1 MNNKSSE
8 SVNGQPIPGFRQVP
22 RTGVIYVMHKATE
35 RGFSYD
41 NPEWANLGQGA
52 PEVGPLDG
60 SPQRIDTV
68 TIDMNRHEYGP
79 VTGQV
84 DLRKKVADLY
94 NHLYRRDKESKYTYE
109 NVSLAGGGRIALT
122 RLAAALGNINMGHFL
137 PDYTAYE
144 ELLSVFRAF
153 IPIPILLD
161 PELAYKIPMRHLRKE
176 IQGRGLKALLVSN
189 PCNPTGQVIEGNQLQ
204 QWVETASELRCSL
217 IFDEFYSHYIY
228 NGPTHGE
235 PRTISAAEYV
245 DDVNKDPVVIVDG
258 LTKNWRYP
266 GWRISW
272 TLAPKQVINTIAS
285 AGSFLDGGANNPF
298 QHQVLDLLD
307 PEYVMAETIATQNI
321 FREKRDYLLRRLHK
335 MGIRVEAEP
344 AGTFYVWANL
354 SHLPEPL
361 NDGIRFFEEGLEENV
376 ITVPGAFF
384 DVDPERRRESGRYR
398 PYARISFGPN
408 MKTLIQGCDAL
419 ERVIQKFSKSA
430 GK

>member
-1 MNNKSSE
+1 MEEK
-8 SVNGQPIPGFRQVP
+8 QIPGFRNVP

-35 RGFSYD
+35 LGFSYE
-41 NPEWANLGQGA
+41 NLEWANLGQGA

-60 SPQRIDTV
+60 APPRMNEI
-68 TIDMNRHEYGP
+68 TIDPSRHEYGP

-84 DLRKKVADLY
+84 ALRQKVADLY
-94 NHLYRRDKESKYTYE
+94 NALYRQDKASKYTYE

-144 ELLSVFRAF
+144 ELLSVFKAF

-161 PELAYKIPMRHLRKE
+161 PELRYQIPLRHLKRE
-176 IQGRGLKALLVSN
+176 VLGRGLKALLVSN
-189 PCNPTGQVIEGNQLQ
+189 PCNPTGQVVEGAQLH
-204 QWVETASELRCSL
+204 QWVEMASELRCSL

-228 NGPTHGE
+228 TGPTHGR
-235 PRTISAAEYV
+235 PKMVSAAEYV
-245 DDVNKDPVVIVDG
+245 DDVNQDPVVIVDG

-298 QHQVLDLLD
+298 QEHVLELLEPD
-307 PEYVMAETIATQNI
+307 HVIQETVATQTR
-321 FREKRDYLLRRLHK
+321 FREKRDYMLKRLHQ
-335 MGIRVEAEP
+335 MGIQVESEP
-344 AGTFYVWANL
+344 TGTFYVWANL
-354 SHLPEPL
+354 ERLPEPL
-361 NDGIRFFEEGLEENV
+361 NDGISFFKAGLEEKV

-384 DVDPERRRESGRYR
+384 DVDPERRRSSGRYR

-408 MKTLIQGCDAL
+408 IETLQRGLDGI
-419 ERVIQKFSKSA
+419 ERVIAKHLPK
-430 GK
+430 